1 MAADH
6 DPTRDSTGE
15 RPSPLALLLKAFHG
29 LTGLM
34 NGVGTVWIFCLVF
47 LVCADVAARAVFNAP
62 LAGVPE
68 LVALSIVGIVYLE
81 LANTLRVH
89 RFIRSDVFIGR
100 LLEYRPRAGHA
111 VQAVHHL
118 IGAGVTAIIL
128 VYTWPWF
135 IEAWETDEFVGTMGD
150 FTAPVWPV
158 KGIIVLGTGALTVQF
173 LIHVVTDLS
182 VATGLRSPPTKE
194 DTS

>member
-1 MAADH
+1 M
-6 DPTRDSTGE
+6 PSDSTTAGAVD
-15 RPSPLALLLKAFHG
+15 PPPPLPIRAFHG
-29 LTGLM
+29 LTGAM

-81 LANTLRVH
+81 LANTLRVR

-100 LLEYRPRAGHA
+100 LLEKRPRAGHA

-118 IGAGVTAIIL
+118 IGAGISAIIL
-128 VYTWPWF
+128 FYTWPRF
-135 IEAWETDEFVGTMGD
+135 VDAWKTDEYVGTLGD

-158 KGIIVLGTGALTVQF
+158 KAIIVLGTATLCIQF
-173 LIHVVTDLS
+173 ILHAWHDMM
-182 VATGLRSPPTKE
+182 VATGRRSTPAKPAGQLET
-194 DTS
+194 